1 MSILRKHWNLFFQK
15 ENTNLSLIYQHS
27 FQRKTEMV
35 RKTCFSPFLQQI
47 ERDIHSHTG
56 WHYWVVPQVLT
67 DQWSAGWCVEHR
79 KRRRSHLAS
88 VWRRWNT
95 SNYCCVCW
103 TICTIYS
110 TSSTYNVYVI
120 YVHFSSGEY
129 CSISFALHM
138 YSSSIHVA
146 IYFIPS
152 HDPNTARWGTVNA
165 WCCVFWWWSLD
176 SVWHLHAWQ
185 TLLLG
190 YRQD

>member
-1 MSILRKHWNLFFQK
+1 MSILKQHWNLFFQK

-103 TICTIYS
+103 TLCTH
-110 TSSTYNVYVI
+110 VI
-120 YVHFSSGEY
+120 YIQCIHHLCTFFKWWVLFNFLCAAHVLIQHTCSYLVHSWPWSKHCKVRYSE
-129 CSISFALHM
+129 CMMLCALM
-138 YSSSIHVA
+138 VES
-146 IYFIPS
+146 
-152 HDPNTARWGTVNA
+152 W
-165 WCCVFWWWSLD
+165 
-176 SVWHLHAWQ
+176 
-185 TLLLG
+185 
-190 YRQD
+190 